1 MLQPAKDS
9 IDVGIFVKD
18 ISTMLDFYQGTL
30 GLEKTEEVPTAF
42 GTIHRFRHG
51 TSDIKLMD
59 PKEVPPAA
67 PNGFGKRLGIGYLT
81 FVIKDLSGLC
91 AALKDKGG
99 GVHHPGNRNPPRHP
113 DRHDQGPRGQYSGV
127 CRARLKYRQQA
138 ADRGPQP
145 VPRAPSSSYRSRL
158 QDVLM
163 ENGRPSSAHSRRV
176 ARRQAYPSKRVC
188 Q

>member
-59 PKEVPPAA
+59 PKEVPPPHQTVLASA
-67 PNGFGKRLGIGYLT
+67 WASAISP
-81 FVIKDLSGLC
+81 LS
-91 AALKDKGG
+91 LKT
-99 GVHHPGNRNPPRHP
+99 
-113 DRHDQGPRGQYSGV
+113 
-127 CRARLKYRQQA
+127 
-138 ADRGPQP
+138 
-145 VPRAPSSSYRSRL
+145 
-158 QDVLM
+158 
-163 ENGRPSSAHSRRV
+163 
-176 ARRQAYPSKRVC
+176 
-188 Q
+188 

>member
-18 ISTMLDFYQGTL
+18 ISAMLDFYQGTL

-81 FVIKDLSGLC
+81 CVIKDLSGLC
-91 AALKDKGG
+91 AALKDKGAEFTIPETEI
-99 GVHHPGNRNPPRHP
+99 HPGTRIAMIKDPEGNILEFVE
-113 DRHDQGPRGQYSGV
+113 RG
-127 CRARLKYRQQA
+127 
-138 ADRGPQP
+138 
-145 VPRAPSSSYRSRL
+145 
-158 QDVLM
+158 
-163 ENGRPSSAHSRRV
+163 
-176 ARRQAYPSKRVC
+176 
-188 Q
+188 